1 MEKLTEKKHFT
12 NQKNGSIFHIVI
24 EVMDFRVQSFLMKSE
39 KADKSKLS
47 SAAMNLFK
55 CLTCMVNM
63 CTDNCMV
70 NMCTDNCMVNMCTDN
85 CVPEFSWL
93 IFIIFSWAA
102 LSRFLR

>member
-12 NQKNGSIFHIVI
+12 NQKNGSIFNIVI
-24 EVMDFRVQSFLMKSE
+24 EVMDLRVQSFLMKSE

-55 CLTCMVNM
+55 CLKY
-63 CTDNCMV
+63 
-70 NMCTDNCMVNMCTDN
+70 MVNMCTDN

>member
-12 NQKNGSIFHIVI
+12 NQKNGSIFNIVI

-70 NMCTDNCMVNMCTDN
+70 NMCTDNC
-85 CVPEFSWL
+85 VPEFSWL